1 MSNVVV
7 PKKKKR
13 TFMYHINTRNISF
26 LQTARDLKALGI
38 KNNMFFLK
46 LYDESLEFVDP
57 HNPNLPHEMALRVL
71 NECIVNPWYFLR
83 ECVRIPEQGGN
94 GIPYQL
100 HRANLAATYCF
111 LMGLDHY
118 LVIPRQ
124 KGKTQSTVAILD
136 WAFLFGTTNSEFM
149 FINKRQEDANNN
161 LGRLKEQRDLL
172 PSFMK
177 MKEIITDEGK
187 VEKGQDNVKSITNPT
202 TGNKIVTKPSARS
215 MEAAEG
221 LGRGC
226 TQPIQYYDE
235 TEFTPFVKTIIE
247 AAGPAYNTASAN
259 ARRNNAAYCRIFT
272 STPGDLDTQ
281 PGQDCIQIIEKTCR
295 WTEKFYDWTKDEI
308 EEYITEN
315 AGNGIVYIEYQ
326 YQQLGDDEEW
336 FRRTCQTLLN
346 NPAKIKREIFLQ
358 RMRGSSDSPFDEQEL
373 NAVQELKGKPIE
385 EIFINKLFKLDVY
398 EKLDRNMVY
407 IAGMDCAGGLGED
420 NTAITVIN
428 PYTLKPVAEFK
439 SPYIGIPAAVKFV
452 RTMIR
457 KHIPR
462 CIMAIERNNVGTAI
476 IDGLRETDVRANIYF
491 DDSKDF
497 IDVDDK
503 LDPQGFLAHQAARR
517 KLYGVWTGP
526 KSRDIMFTILEAHMA
541 EYKDKFVTENIINDL
556 VSLVR
561 KKNGRIEHA
570 SGFHDDSL
578 FSFLLALY
586 VFYHGKNL
594 HRFGFVRGQVPGE
607 DDRNKGLTLEEV
619 YDEMPED
626 MKQAFANFSVK
637 TEEDY
642 QAKMR
647 AEIEAARRESAY
659 VDQLIRPI
667 NSAENFDTFENDE
680 DVPLDF
686 FDDLN
691 D

>member
-1 MSNVVV
+1 MVET
-7 PKKKKR
+7 PKQKR
-13 TFMYHINTRNISF
+13 RPFIYHIKTRNISF

-46 LYDESLEFVDP
+46 LYDTSLEFVDP
-57 HNPNLPHEMALRVL
+57 HSPHLTHEQTLRVI
-71 NECIVNPWYFLR
+71 NECIINPWYFLR

-100 HRANLAATYCF
+100 HRANLAATFCF
-111 LMGLDHY
+111 LMGIDHY

-124 KGKTQSTVAILD
+124 KGKTQSTVSSLN
-136 WAFLFGTTNSEFM
+136 WAFLFGTTSSEFM

-161 LGRLKEQRDLL
+161 LDRLKQQRELL
-172 PSFMK
+172 PSYMR
-177 MKEIITDEGK
+177 MKEIINDDGK
-187 VEKGQDNVKSITNPT
+187 REVGQDNVKSITNPT

-215 MEAAEG
+215 VEAAEG

-235 TEFTPFVKTIIE
+235 TEFTPFIKTIIE

-281 PGQDCIQIIEKTCR
+281 PGQDCALIINETCK
-295 WTEKFYDWTKDEI
+295 WTEQFYDWSRDDI
-308 EEYITEN
+308 EDYIAKN
-315 AGNGIVYIEYQ
+315 SGNGIVYIEYQ

-336 FRRTCQTLLN
+336 FKRTCQTLLN

-358 RMRGSSDSPFDEQEL
+358 RMRGSSESPFETEDL
-373 NAVQELKGKPIE
+373 NAVQELKGKVLE
-385 EIFINKLFKLDVY
+385 EIFINKLFKLDIY
-398 EKLDRNMVY
+398 EKLDRNKVY
-407 IAGMDCAGGLGED
+407 LAGMDCAGGLGED
-420 NTAITVIN
+420 NTAITVID

-439 SPYIGIPAAVKFV
+439 SPYIGIPDAVKFV

-457 KHIPR
+457 KYIPR

-497 IDVDDK
+497 IEVDDK
-503 LDPQGFLAHQAARR
+503 LDPQGFLARQAARR

-556 VSLVR
+556 VSLIR

-570 SGFHDDSL
+570 PGFHDDSL
-578 FSFLLALY
+578 FSYLIGLY
-586 VFYHGKNL
+586 VYYHGKNL
-594 HRFGFVRGQVPGE
+594 HRFGFVRGQLPDE
-607 DDRNKGLTLEEV
+607 EQQNKGLTYEEIFN
-619 YDEMPED
+619 EMPEE

-637 TEEDY
+637 TEDDY
-642 QAKMR
+642 SAKIR
-647 AEIEAARRESAY
+647 AEIDAARREVQY
-659 VDQLIRPI
+659 V
-667 NSAENFDTFENDE
+667 NSILKPTNLAENFDELEYEADI
-680 DVPLDF
+680 PLSF

-691 D
+691 N

>member
-1 MSNVVV
+1 
-7 PKKKKR
+7 
-13 TFMYHINTRNISF
+13 MYHIKTRNISF

-46 LYDESLEFVDP
+46 LYDETLEFVDP
-57 HNPNLPHEMALRVL
+57 HSPHLSHEQTLRVM
-71 NECIVNPWYFLR
+71 NECIVNPWYFIR

-100 HRANLAATYCF
+100 HRANLAATFCF

-124 KGKTQSTVAILD
+124 KGKTQSTVSILD

-161 LGRLKEQRDLL
+161 LQRLKDQRELL
-172 PSFMK
+172 PTYMR
-177 MKEIITDEGK
+177 MKEVLTEEGK
-187 VEKGQDNVKSITNPT
+187 IDKGRDNVQSIVNPT

-235 TEFTPFVKTIIE
+235 TEFTPFIKTIIE

-281 PGQDCIQIIEKTCR
+281 PGQDCSLIIEKTCK

-308 EEYITEN
+308 DEYISTN
-315 AGNGIVYIEYQ
+315 SGNGIVYIEYQ

-358 RMRGSSDSPFDEQEL
+358 RMRGSSESPFDEEEL
-373 NAVQELKGKPIE
+373 NAIQELKGKVKE
-385 EIFINKLFKLDVY
+385 EIFINKMYKLDVY
-398 EKLDRNMVY
+398 EELKKDRVY

-420 NTAITVIN
+420 NTSICIID
-428 PYTLKPVAEFK
+428 PYTAKPVAEFK
-439 SPYIGIPAAVKFV
+439 SPYIGIPDAIKFV
-452 RTMIR
+452 RTLIR
-457 KHIPR
+457 KYVPR
-462 CIMAIERNNVGTAI
+462 CIMAIERNNVGTSI
-476 IDGLRETDVRANIYF
+476 IQGLLETEVRANIYF

-497 IDVDDK
+497 IEVDDK
-503 LDPQGFLAHQAARR
+503 LDAQGFLARQAARR
-517 KLYGVWTGP
+517 KLYGVWTGT
-526 KSRDIMFTILEAHMA
+526 KSRDIMFTILEAHVK
-541 EYKDKFVTENIINDL
+541 EYKDKFITENIINDL

-578 FSFLLALY
+578 FAYLIGMY
-586 VFYHGKNL
+586 VYYHGKNL
-594 HRFGFVRGQVPGE
+594 HRFGFVRGEIPGE
-607 DDRNKGLTLEEV
+607 ENQSKGLTFEEV
-619 YDEMPED
+619 YNEMPDD
-626 MKQAFANFSVK
+626 MKDAFAGFSVK
-637 TEEDY
+637 TTEDY

-647 AEIEAARRESAY
+647 AEIEAARRESSY
-659 VDQLIRPI
+659 IDQLIRPI
-667 NSAENFDTFENDE
+667 NSAENFDTFDE
-680 DVPLDF
+680 GGDIPLDF